1 MALVLREVSV
11 QVANREVSR
20 IQGDSRC
27 QGWRGRFVEVKLWG
41 EGVAARR

>member
-1 MALVLREVSV
+1 MVLVLRKVSV
-11 QVANREVSR
+11 QDANREVSLVQR
-20 IQGDSRC
+20 DSRC

>member
-1 MALVLREVSV
+1 MVLVLRKVSV
-11 QVANREVSR
+11 QDANREVSLV
-20 IQGDSRC
+20 QGDSRC

>member
-1 MALVLREVSV
+1 MALVLRKVSV
-11 QVANREVSR
+11 QDANREVSLVQR
-20 IQGDSRC
+20 DSRC